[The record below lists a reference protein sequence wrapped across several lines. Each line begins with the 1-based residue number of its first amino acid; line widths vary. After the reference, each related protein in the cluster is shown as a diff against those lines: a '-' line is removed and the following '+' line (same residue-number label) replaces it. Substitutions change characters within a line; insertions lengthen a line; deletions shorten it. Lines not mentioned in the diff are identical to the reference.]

1 MSEYTGLIIW
11 AAVIAVAFAV
21 LWRKG
26 YLAKMSNYV
35 ALTREELKKCSWP
48 TWPEL
53 RASTMVV
60 LVATV
65 ILGAFTVVADLIIGS
80 VVRFILG

>member
-1 MSEYTGLIIW
+1 MIVL
-11 AAVIAVAFAV
+11 AAVAAVLFLV

-26 YLAKMSNYV
+26 LLLKFSHYV

-48 TWPEL
+48 QWPEL

-60 LVATV
+60 LVATGLLGGYTVFADFV
-65 ILGAFTVVADLIIGS
+65 IGF
-80 VVRFILG
+80 VVRTIFGA